1 MTSPG
6 KMRLAA
12 SLVTL
17 VWICL
22 EVWAVGPT
30 MRESDQ
36 ASLLE
41 GSVQLLVGDK
51 DFRDNDSYNYDKQ
64 YLSYWVV
71 AGWLKLRNPAGDT
84 SLSIVREGNL
94 LAVTLFSLALLAAVG
109 SQRHW
114 SGVQVAVLYGAL
126 FTPVLAFSGMF
137 LSPNIISASFLLLLA
152 VLLRPLPGKEGEDGR
167 ASRPSVGRAILTGLL
182 AWAATAARQDAI
194 LLLPLLAM
202 FTIREDSVRV
212 LLQDRRVNAM
222 IVGSVFAI
230 VLGFLL
236 SDGYAAVPRPFLVL
250 PTFMAFIGGGL
261 GALLLLLLAFAF
273 TMAGRRSLYRLLLAG
288 GLLLPLVFYSCVLYT
303 PRHLF
308 LPALAVLLTIFFDR
322 GNEVWATISRRRVGQ
337 LVILL
342 TLLGTIV
349 PWIVGARM
357 ATFRQGAPVISAAT
371 LYPSTDGFWPMGA
384 YGWFFSRLANG
395 VAEPVDHNQ
404 RVFEAWSTVAPADLP
419 RGEGVI
425 LSSGLVSYG
434 TFHLALFD
442 KKQAPGL
449 EEAGFVLFDERTLGK
464 RQRGVNA
471 TEGSNRSR
479 LLSLLEKG
487 RVRVVGQAH
496 GERILLWT
504 PGGGA
509 PEPGVSLKLALH
521 GYYGGN
527 DFLLSPWGQ
536 GSWKVADLQGH
547 RGLVAGRDREVLE
560 RIRGSLPET
569 GEALELESSYD
580 PEPWWVL
587 PITAE
592 KWDDLKDS
600 GTEDTRGLWVAFGC
614 LPAFMDVRSYAA
626 SGSKE

>member
-1 MTSPG
+1 
-6 KMRLAA
+6 MRLAA
-12 SLVTL
+12 SLVT
-17 VWICL
+17 VFWICL

-51 DFRDNDSYNYDKQ
+51 DFRNNDSYNYEKQ

-71 AGWLKLRNPAGDT
+71 AGWLKLREPAGDS

-109 SQRHW
+109 SQRRW
-114 SGVQVAVLYGAL
+114 SGVQVAVLYGSL

-137 LSPNIISASFLLLLA
+137 LSPNIISASFLLVLA
-152 VLLRPLPGKEGEDGR
+152 VLLRPLPYEEGGV
-167 ASRPSVGRAILTGLL
+167 AARPSVGRAVLTGVL
-182 AWAATAARQDAI
+182 AWAATAARQDAV

-202 FTIREDSVRV
+202 CTIREDSVRV

-230 VLGFLL
+230 ILGFLL
-236 SDGYAAVPRPFLVL
+236 SDGFGAMPSPFLVL

-261 GALLLLLLAFAF
+261 GALLVLLLAFSL
-273 TMAGRRSLYRLLLAG
+273 TMAGGRSPYRLLLAG
-288 GLLLPLVFYSCVLYT
+288 VVLLPLIFYACVLYT

-322 GNEVWATISRRRVGQ
+322 GNEAWAAMARRRVGRF
-337 LVILL
+337 VIGL
-342 TLLGTIV
+342 TLLGTIL
-349 PWIVGARM
+349 PWLVGARM
-357 ATFRQGAPVISAAT
+357 ETFRRGRPVTSAAT
-371 LYPSTDGFWPMGA
+371 LFPSTDGFWPMGA

-395 VAEPVDHNQ
+395 AAEPVDHNQ
-404 RVFEAWSTVAPADLP
+404 RVFEAWSSVAAGDLP
-419 RGEGVI
+419 AGEGVI

-434 TFHLALFD
+434 AFHLALLA
-442 KKQAPGL
+442 KKQAPSL
-449 EEAGFVLFDERTLGK
+449 EEAQFVIFDERTLGK

-471 TEGSNRSR
+471 TEGSNRTR
-479 LLSLLEKG
+479 LRSLINEG
-487 RVRVVGQAH
+487 QVREVGKAH

-504 PGGGA
+504 PGRGA

-521 GYYGGN
+521 TYYGGN
-527 DFLLSPWGQ
+527 DFRLRPLGE
-536 GSWKVADLQGH
+536 GDWKPTELQGH
-547 RGLVAGRDREVLE
+547 RGVVAGREREVLE
-560 RIRGSLPET
+560 RIRETLLET
-569 GEALELESSYD
+569 GGAEKLESSYD

-587 PITAE
+587 SVSAE
-592 KWDDLKDS
+592 KLVEFEEIDS
-600 GTEDTRGLWVAFGC
+600 GAPEDMWVAFSC
-614 LPAFMDVRSYAA
+614 LPEFMDVRSYA
-626 SGSKE
+626 GGGDGK

>member
-1 MTSPG
+1 
-6 KMRLAA
+6 MRLAA
-12 SLVTL
+12 SLVTV

-41 GSVQLLVGDK
+41 GAVQLLVGDK
-51 DFRDNDSYNYDKQ
+51 DFKDNDSYNYDKQ

-71 AGWLKLRNPAGDT
+71 AGWLKVRNPVEAS

-109 SQRHW
+109 SQRRW

-137 LSPNIISASFLLLLA
+137 LSPNIISASFLLVLA
-152 VLLRPLPGKEGEDGR
+152 VLLRPLPGKKGEGGEPARPSAGR
-167 ASRPSVGRAILTGLL
+167 AVLTGLL

-202 FTIREDSVRV
+202 FSIREDSVRI
-212 LLQDRRVNAM
+212 LLRDRRVNAM

-230 VLGFLL
+230 ILGFLL
-236 SDGYAAVPRPFLVL
+236 SDGSAAMPSPFLVL

-261 GALLLLLLAFAF
+261 GALLLLLLAFAV
-273 TMAGRRSLYRLLLAG
+273 TMAGGRSLYRLLLAG
-288 GLLLPLVFYSCVLYT
+288 VVLLPLMFYACVLYT

-322 GNEVWATISRRRVGQ
+322 GNEVWFAIARRRVGQ
-337 LVILL
+337 LIIAL
-342 TLLGTIV
+342 TLVGTIL

-357 ATFRQGAPVISAAT
+357 ATFRRGVPVTSAST
-371 LYPSTDGFWPMGA
+371 LFPSTDGFWPMGA

-395 VAEPVDHNQ
+395 ALEPVDHNQ
-404 RVFEAWSTVAPADLP
+404 RVFEAWSTVAPASLP
-419 RGEGVI
+419 RGQGAI

-434 TFHLALFD
+434 AFHLALFA
-442 KKQAPGL
+442 KEQAPGV
-449 EEAGFVLFDERTLGK
+449 EDATFVVFDERTLGK

-471 TEGSNRSR
+471 TEGSNRAR
-479 LLSLLEKG
+479 LLALLNEG
-487 RVRVVGQAH
+487 QIRVVGEAH

-504 PGGGA
+504 RGEGA
-509 PEPGVSLKLALH
+509 REPGVSLRLALH

-527 DFLLSPWGQ
+527 DFRLSPRGEGNWN
-536 GSWKVADLQGH
+536 VAELRGH
-547 RGLVAGRDREVLE
+547 RGIVAGRDRADLE
-560 RIRGSLPET
+560 GIRGRILET
-569 GEALELESSYD
+569 REPIELVSAYD

-587 PITAE
+587 PITVE
-592 KWDDLKDS
+592 KLDELRRS
-600 GTEDTRGLWVAFGC
+600 GPAAKAKTWAAFSS
-614 LPAFMDVRSYAA
+614 LPEFMDVRSYAGGKGGA
-626 SGSKE
+626 ER